1 MKKILLPTDFSKNA
15 WNAIDYAL
23 QFFENEACLF
33 YVLNTYT
40 PSFYRVDYMVGGP
53 VHSAIPDVGVD
64 LSLGGL
70 EHTLL
75 RIEKKYKNPKHQFE
89 TLSAFNTP
97 TDEIKEV
104 CETKDIDMVVMGTQG
119 ASGAKELFLGSNT
132 VHVIRKSKRPVLA
145 VPVEYD
151 FRKITQV
158 LLPTD
163 YASKYNLNELEPLL
177 EIVSKN
183 KALLHVV
190 HAVEEDDLTPI
201 QLENQEHLKVLL
213 KGLSVVFQDIT
224 DAYMPNVVH
233 SYVEK
238 NDMDLIVMMNKKHSF
253 LERLLLK
260 QNVDSIGYSSTVPFL
275 VLHDTSEIIK

>member
-23 QFFENEACLF
+23 QFFENEECLF
-33 YVLNTYT
+33 YILNTYT

-53 VHSAIPDVGVD
+53 VQSAIPDVGVD
-64 LSLGGL
+64 ISLSGL
-70 EHTLL
+70 EQTLL

-89 TLSAFNTP
+89 SLSAFNTP

-104 CETKDIDMVVMGTQG
+104 CENKDIDMVVMGTQG

-145 VPVEYD
+145 VPAEYCYQSV
-151 FRKITQV
+151 KQV
-158 LLPTD
+158 LIPTD
-163 YASKYNLNELEPLL
+163 YASKYNPNELEPLIG
-177 EIVSKN
+177 IVSKN
-183 KALLHVV
+183 KVLLHIV
-190 HAVEEDDLTPI
+190 HAVEEDDLTRI
-201 QLENQEHLKVLL
+201 QLENKEHLKGLL
-213 KGLSVVFQDIT
+213 NGLSVIFQDIT
-224 DAYMPNVVH
+224 EEYMPNVVH
-233 SYVEK
+233 SYVKK
-238 NDMDLIVMMNKKHSF
+238 NDIDLIVMMNKKHSF

>member
-23 QFFENEACLF
+23 EFFKNDECLF
-33 YVLNTYT
+33 YILNTYT
-40 PSFYRVDYMVGGP
+40 PSFYRIDYMVGGP
-53 VHSAIPDVGVD
+53 VQSAIPDVGVEVS
-64 LSLGGL
+64 LSGL
-70 EHTLL
+70 EQTLF
-75 RIEKKYKNPKHQFE
+75 RIEKKYKNPKHEFE
-89 TLSAFNTP
+89 SLSAFNTP

-132 VHVIRKSKRPVLA
+132 VHVIRKSKHPVLA
-145 VPVEYD
+145 VPVEYQYKKVD
-151 FRKITQV
+151 QV

-163 YASKYNLNELEPLL
+163 YASKYNPHELEPLV

-183 KALLHVV
+183 KAMLHVV
-190 HAVEEDDLTPI
+190 HAVEKDDLTKI
-201 QLENQEHLKVLL
+201 QLDNQEHLKGLL
-213 KGLSVVFQDIT
+213 KGLSVVFEDIT
-224 DAYMPNVVH
+224 NTYMPNVVH
-233 SYVEK
+233 NYVEK
-238 NDMDLIVMMNKKHSF
+238 NNMDLIVMMNRKHSF